1 MSLDEDFE
9 AAQVRVKRLA
19 QTPAANEL
27 LDLYS
32 LYKQATAG
40 DASGPRPGML
50 DFKGRA
56 KYDAWAARTGMPKGG
71 AMEAYVALVGSL
83 EGKYGSSA

>member
-9 AAQVRVKRLA
+9 AAQVRVKQLS
-19 QTPAANEL
+19 QTPAPNEL
-27 LDLYS
+27 LDVYS

-56 KYDAWAARTGMPKGG
+56 KYDAWAARSGMSKAK
-71 AMEAYVALVGSL
+71 AMEAYVALVGQL
-83 EGKYGSSA
+83 AGKYGSST